1 MYHIY
6 TYIVWYFQIAY
17 CILYLIFIIFIWQMK
32 YKENYFIATFKQN
45 LNIKMFNINLIYKF
59 AYKKL

>member
-1 MYHIY
+1 
-6 TYIVWYFQIAY
+6 
-17 CILYLIFIIFIWQMK
+17 MK